1 MSRAAS
7 KAFWFGLGFTAGA
20 VAGYAWWTREQEVH
34 QRALFSPK
42 PMRRLAALGWISGR
56 PGAESAVLLREYL
69 TWEQNPLLRRRAR
82 RLLTRFENALS

>member
-1 MSRAAS
+1 VSRAT
-7 KAFWFGLGFTAGA
+7 KAFWASLGFTAGA
-20 VAGYAWWTREQEVH
+20 VAGFFWWSQEQETN
-34 QRALFSPK
+34 QRSLFSPK
-42 PMRRLAALGWISGR
+42 PMKRLAALGWISGQ